1 MQLLP
6 LICPRSLRRRRQ
18 PLGARSSFHGQQ
30 RNPNA
35 RKAYARAVG
44 KFASGYGLNGLH
56 ELGAIEPTHVAVH
69 VEPLQRWLS
78 PPWVKLS
85 PAARRMLFDRLAV
98 GQVMPMNPAS
108 SVSGPRHSVRKGK
121 TPVLATEEAR
131 ALLDA
136 IDVSTLPGPRDRARA
151 GPLA

>member
-56 ELGAIEPTHVAVH
+56 ELGAIEPTHV
-69 VEPLQRWLS
+69 EPRQRWLS

-85 PAARRMLFDRLAV
+85 QAALRMLFDRLVV

-108 SVSGPRHSVRKGK
+108 LVRKPRRSLRKGK
-121 TPVLATEEAR
+121 TPVVAAEEAR